1 MEKLA
6 VASIILLWRSLGWA
20 EKRNV
25 FNRLHDS
32 MEKKPDTERRRFYT
46 RNIGSIV
53 TAYKAGDVSFED
65 AVSLLGALRRKK
77 KRKKRRKEIKKK
89 RK

>member
-6 VASIILLWRSLGWA
+6 VASIILLWKSLGWP

-32 MEKKPDTERRRFYT
+32 MEKKPDTERRRFYK

-65 AVSLLGALRRKK
+65 TVSLLGALRRKK
-77 KRKKRRKEIKKK
+77 KRKKRRKKIDKK